1 MPNLTQDAV
10 NKLSVIF
17 GPDTTQWRPA
27 VEKSQEFVRMAN
39 MLSV

>member
-1 MPNLTQDAV
+1 MPSLDEKAVEKLT
-10 NKLSVIF
+10 VIF
-17 GPDTTQWRPA
+17 GSDTTQWRAA

>member
-1 MPNLTQDAV
+1 MPSLDEDAV
-10 NKLSVIF
+10 KKLAVIF
-17 GPDTTQWRPA
+17 GSDTTQWRAA